1 MTESQKATLIVMF
14 GIEGNLRFL
23 SHQETVAMF
32 QRGLVRA
39 GVEVAYSQ
47 GFNPRPKM
55 SLPLPRTVGV
65 ESCDDMLCVSL
76 SDECDELDRIR
87 DDIAGAMPAGCSI
100 NSVSIRRGKFSRQA
114 SMATYIFPISGLA
127 GDGSFKSKVVDLEA
141 AVKAGEQLLVERWAG
156 KDKKKRSKDVGG
168 FVESVSIKGDDLV
181 VKSRISDDGSIRV
194 DEVMHLLEIEQE
206 QLSGPVVRKS
216 VQW

>member
-1 MTESQKATLIVMF
+1 MF

-23 SHQETVAMF
+23 SHQETMAMF
-32 QRGLVRA
+32 QRSLVRA
-39 GVEVAYSQ
+39 GVKVAYSQ

-65 ESCDDMLCVSL
+65 ESFDDMLCVSV
-76 SDECDELDRIR
+76 SDDFDVEAVDEVAEK
-87 DDIAGAMPAGCSI
+87 IARTLPGGCSI

-114 SMATYIFPISGLA
+114 SSATYVFPVGDIALDESFQLRVENLA
-127 GDGSFKSKVVDLEA
+127 A
-141 AVKAGEQLLVERWAG
+141 AVKAGEQMLVERWAG

-168 FVESVSIKGDDLV
+168 FIESIEIEGDGLV
-181 VKSRISDDGSIRV
+181 VKSRISDAGSIRV
-194 DEVMHLLEIEQE
+194 DEVMHLLEIEQGH
-206 QLSGPVVRKS
+206 LSGAIVRKS